1 MRMLSERTQA
11 LPALSAIT
19 VEAPGRLHMGFLDPA
34 ASLGRAFGSVGV
46 VIEGCCTRV
55 TARHADDRLIE
66 GEPTPAQRER
76 ITRYLA
82 LLHDA
87 YGGPPV
93 SIRLEQAPRAHCGLG
108 SGTQLALAVG
118 TAYVRLAGIDAT
130 SAELAQRLGR
140 GARSGVGVL
149 GFDRGGLIVD
159 GGPGRVT
166 SHDGTHHGTHDGTHD
181 KSPASRAALLPPLL
195 AHQPFPDD
203 WRIVLIDDTTREG
216 LHGDDERRG
225 LAALPPFPQTL
236 AAHVCH
242 ELLMRV
248 LPGMAQHDFDS
259 FAAGVS
265 AIQQSIGEYFAPV
278 QGGVYSSPAVA
289 AAMQAIG
296 ANQTAG
302 TGQSSWGP
310 TGFAFV
316 QSAQRA
322 DDALAAARAATRGM
336 PGIVCSVTRGRNH
349 GARLYAV
356 QQPHF
361 GIDTR

>member
-1 MRMLSERTQA
+1 MRMSSERTSA

-19 VEAPGRLHMGFLDPA
+19 VEAPGRLHMGFLDPG

-76 ITRYLA
+76 IERYLA

-93 SIRLEQAPRAHCGLG
+93 SIAVEQAARAHCGVG
-108 SGTQLALAVG
+108 SGTQLALAVA
-118 TAYVRLAGIDAT
+118 TAYARLAGIDAT

-140 GARSGVGVL
+140 GARSGIGVL
-149 GFDRGGLIVD
+149 GFDHGGLIVD
-159 GGPGRVT
+159 GGPGRA
-166 SHDGTHHGTHDGTHD
+166 
-181 KSPASRAALLPPLL
+181 ASRNGAHAGSSAPGAALLPPLL
-195 AHQPFPDD
+195 ARQPFPDD

-216 LHGDDERRG
+216 LHGEDERRG
-225 LAALPPFPQTL
+225 LAALPPFPQEL

-242 ELLMRV
+242 QLLMRV
-248 LPGMAQHDFDS
+248 LPGMAQGDFDS

-289 AAMQAIG
+289 AALQAIG

-302 TGQSSWGP
+302 LGQSSWGP

-322 DDALAAARAATRGM
+322 DEALAAARAATRAF

-349 GARLYAV
+349 GARFYAV

-361 GIDTR
+361 GIDVR